1 MNFVIILINIDIEFI
16 LRDYYSK
23 KYKNFI
29 FYEYLNFCVINI
41 KTEYNNYNN
50 KIRMLLIVESNS
62 MRALHIK

>member
-29 FYEYLNFCVINI
+29 FYEYLNFCIINI

-50 KIRMLLIVESNS
+50 KIRIVINC
-62 MRALHIK
+62 